1 MRWCRLA
8 SNLLL
13 TVSSL
18 LASLLQTELGLRAMR
33 VVSIS
38 LGPMLQQVLDQGQG
52 LLLPGSPDGEPGHGH
67 WYESGHDLAA
77 RQLAPWLCQQ

>member
-18 LASLLQTELGLRAMR
+18 LASVLQAELRLRAME
-33 VVSIS
+33 VVSLS
-38 LGPMLQQVLDQGQG
+38 LGPTLQRAVDQDQG
-52 LLLPGSPDGEPGHGH
+52 LLLHGFPGGEPGHGH
-67 WYESGHDLAA
+67 WNASGHDLAA
-77 RQLAPWLCQQ
+77 RQLTPWLCQQ